1 MIAAEL
7 FEAND
12 VVDNLIS
19 ITSKV
24 ECSFSIFSMNEL
36 TSSDNLSGEIVP
48 GC

>member
-12 VVDNLIS
+12 VVDSLIS
-19 ITSKV
+19 LTSKV
-24 ECSFSIFSMNEL
+24 ECSFSILSMNEL

>member
-12 VVDNLIS
+12 VVDNFIS

-24 ECSFSIFSMNEL
+24 ECSFPIFSMNEL